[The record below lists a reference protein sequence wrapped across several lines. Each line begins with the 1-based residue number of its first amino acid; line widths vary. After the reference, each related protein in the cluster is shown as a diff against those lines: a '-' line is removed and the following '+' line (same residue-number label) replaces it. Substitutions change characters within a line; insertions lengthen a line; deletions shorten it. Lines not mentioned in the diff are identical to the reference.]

1 MKNIPK
7 NQKLLMELIIDYSK
21 VTNDE
26 VNLGTFLS
34 TSDEQLELKIK
45 ENISTN
51 NKDMH
56 LTKCTG
62 SI

>member
-1 MKNIPK
+1 
-7 NQKLLMELIIDYSK
+7 MELIIDYSK

-26 VNLGTFLS
+26 VNLGMFLS
-34 TSDEQLELKIK
+34 TSDEQLELK